1 MKISIINGPNLNLV
15 GVREP
20 EIYGNQSLDEYL
32 QTLVK
37 QYPDVQFSLF
47 QSNHEGAIIDEI
59 QRVGFTSQ
67 GIAINAGA
75 YTHYSIAIADALRA
89 GDVDDAEDRA
99 TEVYARK
106 TDCTAQ
112 NLADLTIT
120 YHQLT
125 QRATDAVSRYDYVL
139 KAIDCHKSAVAK
151 DADDA
156 ANRYRSAGYNM
167 DAIIADYKAHLSD
180 YRNAVSESM
189 NF

>member
-1 MKISIINGPNLNLV
+1 MRRLLSIILL
-15 GVREP
+15 
-20 EIYGNQSLDEYL
+20 
-32 QTLVK
+32 T
-37 QYPDVQFSLF
+37 
-47 QSNHEGAIIDEI
+47 IISAM
-59 QRVGFTSQ
+59 T
-67 GIAINAGA
+67 INAGVLDDKCRE
-75 YTHYSIAIADALRA
+75 IADALRA

-139 KAIDCHKSAVAK
+139 KTIDCYNSAVGKDSNAARARFTEKRVDMDAVAK
-151 DADDA
+151 NYN
-156 ANRYRSAGYNM
+156 AN
-167 DAIIADYKAHLSD
+167 LSKFQQ
-180 YRNAVSESM
+180 AVSDSM

>member
-1 MKISIINGPNLNLV
+1 MRRLLSIILL
-15 GVREP
+15 
-20 EIYGNQSLDEYL
+20 
-32 QTLVK
+32 
-37 QYPDVQFSLF
+37 
-47 QSNHEGAIIDEI
+47 AIISAM
-59 QRVGFTSQ
+59 T
-67 GIAINAGA
+67 INAGA
-75 YTHYSIAIADALRA
+75 LDDKCREIADALRA

-151 DADDA
+151 DADAA